1 MGPRK
6 IPEAE
11 DRGEA
16 VIRNLGADIIDLDAE
31 RRRRAEML
39 PDTSANNDP
48 ADPGAGGGGAQND
61 PI

>member
-1 MGPRK
+1 MAPGK

-16 VIRNLGADIIDLDAE
+16 VVAKPTADVIDLDAE
-31 RRRRAEML
+31 RRRRAAMR
-39 PDTSANNDP
+39 PDSNGNHG
-48 ADPGAGGGGAQND
+48 PGKSGSDSDGAQNE